1 MVNTYE
7 KILVAV
13 DGSKNAELAL
23 KHAVALAVKNDAAL
37 YILSI
42 IDENAISHSSF
53 AFSKVLG
60 EEKELV
66 GKEMEEHVDYAISQG
81 ITSVKPIVEIGNP
94 KEYISS
100 SVPAE
105 ENVEVI
111 VIGATGKGRLAENSI
126 GSTTNYVVQNA
137 PCNVLVI
144 KE

>member
-1 MVNTYE
+1 MNMYE

-23 KHAVALAVKNDAAL
+23 RHAVALAVKNDAEL

-53 AFSKVLG
+53 AFSKVLA

-66 GKEMEEHVDYAISQG
+66 RKEMEDHVDYAIDQG
-81 ITSVKPIVEIGNP
+81 LTAVKPIVEIGNP

-100 SVPAE
+100 SVPTE
-105 ENVEVI
+105 ENVDLI
-111 VIGATGKGRLAENSI
+111 VIGATGKGRLTENAI
-126 GSTTNYVVQNA
+126 GTTTNYVVQNA

>member
-1 MVNTYE
+1 MMNIYE

-23 KHAVALAVKNDAAL
+23 KHAVALAVKNDAEL

-42 IDENAISHSSF
+42 IDEHAISHSSF
-53 AFSKVLG
+53 AFSKVLA

-66 GKEMEEHVDYAISQG
+66 RQEMEEHIDYAINQG
-81 ITSVKPIVEIGNP
+81 LTAVKPIVEIGNP

-100 SVPAE
+100 SVPTE
-105 ENVEVI
+105 ENVELI
-111 VIGATGKGRLAENSI
+111 VIGATGKGRLTENSL
-126 GSTTNYVVQNA
+126 GSTTSYVVQNA

>member
-1 MVNTYE
+1 MNTYE

-23 KHAVALAVKNDAAL
+23 KHAVALAVKNDASL

-53 AFSKVLG
+53 AFSKVLA

-66 GKEMEEHVDYAISQG
+66 AKEMEEHVDYAISQG

-100 SVPAE
+100 SVPTE
-105 ENVEVI
+105 ENVDLI
-111 VIGATGKGRLAENSI
+111 VIGATGKGRLTENSI

>member
-1 MVNTYE
+1 MNSYE
-7 KILVAV
+7 RILVAV

-23 KHAVALAVKNDAAL
+23 KHAVELAVKNDAAL

-53 AFSKVLG
+53 AFSKVLA

-66 GKEMEEHVDYAISQG
+66 RQEMEEHIDYALDQG
-81 ITSVKPIVEIGNP
+81 LTEVKPIVEIGNP
-94 KEYISS
+94 KEYIST
-100 SVPAE
+100 SVPEE
-105 ENVEVI
+105 ENVDLI
-111 VIGATGKGRLAENSI
+111 VIGATGKGRLAENTI

-137 PCNVLVI
+137 SCNVLVV